1 MSSTTNRYNLQLF
14 DWSTD
19 TTRSFIDGL
28 AGLTDSNMQKL
39 EDVIGDIEDIVTSSI
54 QLERVEISSGVDLN
68 SLNDINKVYVSTND
82 TIARQCT
89 NIPKSTI
96 NSFELRTYKT
106 TYSQDSKYFMQ
117 ILKTYT
123 NELWIRGCNVDVWT
137 QWKQMATNDD
147 IETINNNIDN
157 INTNIDNIN
166 DDITTRINSSIDT
179 INDNIDGI
187 NSSID
192 TINTNLTIA
201 TERID
206 TNANNIATNITNITN
221 LTNTMESFMDDVPM
235 TYATQSELNELA
247 MDIGDNVKPAITTL
261 SNNMSNYPTNSDLD
275 TKLSNYETHV
285 GISNK
290 LDNYVTKTNFNNA
303 IGGMLTISQ
312 ANGIYATQTQANS
325 NTTEINNLKNTVVSG
340 KTSVANAINGKLGTT
355 LSNQTSFTDM
365 AHYINT
371 IKMFSLDNLYLA
383 GGFAAT
389 PSGVGITHV
398 IFKIM
403 SNYEGGER
411 DEGNTTLEF
420 TNNVAP
426 NTCKITTIWLTHKGK
441 RSKSSSTQTIRQ
453 TGTVTAN
460 FSFGSMDGD
469 EASMIAIAV
478 FDNPIY
484 DVKSSVTGNEYNFI
498 CMP

>member
-1 MSSTTNRYNLQLF
+1 MSSTTNRYNLQIF

-137 QWKQMATNDD
+137 EWKQMATNDD

-166 DDITTRINSSIDT
+166 DDITTRINNSIDEINDT
-179 INDNIDGI
+179 INEINTDI

-192 TINTNLTIA
+192 TINTNLTRA

-221 LTNTMESFMDDVPM
+221 LTNKLTDYPTLEYLEEVKTDL
-235 TYATQSELNELA
+235 ENEIA
-247 MDIGDNVKPAITTL
+247 NIHIPTTL
-261 SNNMSNYPTNSDLD
+261 PASDVYAWAKASTKPTYTASEVGALASNGTAVNASKVSNALTLQIAGTTKNTFNGSSAQTFNIPNASTSAAGVMTTAQV
-275 TKLSNYETHV
+275 TKL
-285 GISNK
+285 
-290 LDNYVTKTNFNNA
+290 
-303 IGGMLTISQ
+303 
-312 ANGIYATQTQANS
+312 NGIATGATKNTIDTAMSSTSTNAVQNKVIYAYIQEQ
-325 NTTEINNLKNTVVSG
+325 INNLANGGISVIKSIQRGTSIIESG
-340 KTSVANAINGKLGTT
+340 DSSRDIRIDAVNVNKTMVNYLGFTGASNDSSSDHRYRGYIRLVDSTT
-355 LSNQTSFTDM
+355 L
-365 AHYINT
+365 T
-371 IKMFSLDNLYLA
+371 IGRASSGGSDYKFSWE
-383 GGFAAT
+383 
-389 PSGVGITHV
+389 V
-398 IFKIM
+398 I
-403 SNYEGGER
+403 
-411 DEGNTTLEF
+411 EF
-420 TNNVAP
+420 
-426 NTCKITTIWLTHKGK
+426 
-441 RSKSSSTQTIRQ
+441 
-453 TGTVTAN
+453 
-460 FSFGSMDGD
+460 
-469 EASMIAIAV
+469 
-478 FDNPIY
+478 Y
-484 DVKSSVTGNEYNFI
+484 
-498 CMP
+498 